1 LERDEGQESVVDGAS
16 RSGAVARAVRVE
28 MLCRRG
34 VAAAG
39 VDGAG
44 VSMAV
49 SSGTPHPVASTDEL
63 SALVEELQFTTGE
76 GPCFDAVATRSP
88 VLIGDLSAA
97 EEAIAGRWPG
107 FLDEALAAGIRAVF
121 AFPVGHGAT
130 PIGTLDLYRRTPGA
144 LVADRLRGALLTADV
159 VGLALV
165 ADDDGPDED
174 DDERGWFHME
184 VHRAAGMVMVQT
196 GGTIEEA
203 LLVMRASAYSEGIS
217 VKDLAA
223 DVIAGRR
230 RYAEEEL

>member
-1 LERDEGQESVVDGAS
+1 VGGPG

-28 MLCRRG
+28 ALCRRG
-34 VAAAG
+34 VQAAA

-44 VSMAV
+44 VSMSV
-49 SSGTPHPVASTDEL
+49 SSGAPHPVASTDEL

-88 VLIGDLSAA
+88 VLIGDLASK
-97 EEAIAGRWPG
+97 EEAVASRWPA

-130 PIGTLDLYRRTPGA
+130 PVGTLDLYRCAPGP
-144 LVADRLRGALLTADV
+144 LVSDRLRGALLTADV

-165 ADDDGPDED
+165 ADEDTLDED
-174 DDERGWFHME
+174 DDDRGWFHME

-203 LLVMRASAYSEGIS
+203 LLVMRASAYGEGIS
-217 VKDLAA
+217 VNDLAA
-223 DVIAGRR
+223 EVVSGRR
-230 RYAEEEL
+230 RYTKEQM